1 MIRQFFF
8 SLFFF
13 LLGVSGFLFTAT
25 HLDPLG
31 SQQFLAVSILLV
43 TFFVTMVPFWTGVF
57 FFGKEVFIKQS
68 LAQKAFKVALRRGFL
83 IGLLLTLLGA
93 LQFLR
98 MLGIIEG
105 VLLLFL
111 FLSVELVCL
120 SSKKSES
127 DPSLNLSQ
135 RRGE

>member
-25 HLDPLG
+25 KLDPLG
-31 SQQFLAVSILLV
+31 EQQFLAVSILLI
-43 TFFVTMVPFWTGVF
+43 TFFMAVVPFWTGIF

-68 LAQKAFKVALRRGFL
+68 LEQKAFNIALRRGFFV
-83 IGLLLTLLGA
+83 GLLLTLLGA

-120 SSKKSES
+120 SSRKA
-127 DPSLNLSQ
+127 
-135 RRGE
+135 

>member
-13 LLGVSGFLFTAT
+13 LLGVSGFVFTLT
-25 HLDPLG
+25 RLDPLG
-31 SQQFLAVSILLV
+31 FQQFLAVCILLT
-43 TFFVTMVPFWTGVF
+43 TFLMAMIPFWTGVF
-57 FFGKEVFIKQS
+57 FFGKEIFIKQS
-68 LAQKAFKVALRRGFL
+68 LGPKAFRVALRRGFL
-83 IGLLLTLLGA
+83 LAFLLTLFGV

-111 FLSVELVCL
+111 FVSVELVCL
-120 SSKKSES
+120 SSRKEE
-127 DPSLNLSQ
+127 
-135 RRGE
+135 RRNTQ